1 MRDFED
7 STLWR
12 VSAFERTLAET
23 GNSGFARLDIAS
35 MLPTT
40 LLADLRTLGYGAGES
55 DVAVG
60 AGTDVLEV
68 IASCARHRQPAL
80 LCLQHEGLVWPLT
93 LFPEQN
99 LYHSPRDMRQASEA
113 GLARLSLLTVEP
125 PGVRPPGHWM
135 HERIGLADC
144 YHDLQPMLWS
154 LALHGP
160 RKTLLTEIG
169 GTAAYRMIAR
179 PEPYRTG
186 ASGALSPAIER
197 LRRESVSLRE
207 MTAWPGLGIERA
219 SRVLNG
225 LYLCGAL
232 LITRSHPA
240 ARAEPGIMGRWL
252 GSGKSRH

>member
-1 MRDFED
+1 MHAVRDFED

-23 GNSGFARLDIAS
+23 GNSGFAHWDVSS

-40 LLADLRTLGYGAGES
+40 FLADLRTLGYDTNGA
-55 DVAVG
+55 DVG
-60 AGTDVLEV
+60 AGLGADVLEV
-68 IASCARHRQPAL
+68 IASCVRHGQSAL

-99 LYHSPRDMRQASEA
+99 LYHSPRDMQQASTA

-135 HERIGLADC
+135 HERAGLADC
-144 YHDLQPMLWS
+144 YHDLQPLFWS

-160 RKTLLTEIG
+160 RRTLLTEIG

-179 PEPYRTG
+179 PEPFRAG
-186 ASGALSPAIER
+186 ASGALGPAIER

-207 MTAWPGLGIERA
+207 MAAWPGLSIERA

-225 LYLCGAL
+225 VYLCA
-232 LITRSHPA
+232 PA
-240 ARAEPGIMGRWL
+240 C
-252 GSGKSRH
+252 S